1 MTTLQEN
8 LQSAALEQ
16 EKQERTIL
24 INSQLS
30 IDARKDNKAILS
42 RNTLSPLV
50 LLNKLPADK

>member
-42 RNTLSPLV
+42 RNALRPLV